1 MVIEWLRFEVVPEAK
16 ASFIEKDQEIYT
28 EFLANYPGFLGK
40 EVWLNPKVENEVIIV
55 AHWETREQWYS
66 VPEKDL
72 VAVEAKFAQ
81 AVGAE
86 NYQLLEVKEYQVR
99 KFRHA

>member
-16 ASFIEKDQEIYT
+16 ARFIEKDQEIYT
-28 EFLANYPGFLGK
+28 EFLGNYPGFLGK
-40 EVWLNPKVENEVIIV
+40 EVWLNPKVENEVIV
-55 AHWETREQWYS
+55 VVHWETREQWHS

-72 VAVEAKFAQ
+72 AAVEAKFAE